1 MNSSVRTPTA
11 SLATLALLALAGG
24 CTVGPDYTARQTAMP
39 EAWASPLGGG
49 ESAEKTNLATWWT
62 NLSDPQLTS
71 LVERAVDGNLDLA
84 EASARVR
91 EARALRGIAAAD
103 GLPQIDATGRYNRSR
118 LSENAGS
125 GNNNSAFR
133 EGPGGS
139 DLYTAGFDATWE
151 IDVFG
156 GIRRG
161 VEAADA
167 DIGAA
172 VESRRDVLVSLAA
185 EVARNYTELRA
196 FQSRLAIA
204 QDNVRAQND
213 TLTVTRA
220 RAAAGLTSDLDTA
233 RAESNLAT
241 TQAAIPP
248 FEAGVRSSIYRLAVL
263 VGAQP
268 GQLVNELTPTAQ
280 IPRAPEAVPVGMPS
294 ELLRRRPDVR
304 KAERDIAAATARIG
318 VATADLFPKFSL
330 TGQFGLS
337 SAQIGNLTEGNSR
350 YWLIGPDMRWPIFQ
364 GGRIRSNIEVQ
375 TAREQQ
381 AAARYEKAVLTSLQ
395 DVETALVN
403 FSREQDRRVRLREAV
418 VANQRAVDIS
428 QSLYAKGLT
437 DFQSVLDSQRQLF
450 QTQDALVVSERDV
463 TQNLIALYKALG
475 GGWESELQAAQ
486 APAASPAP
494 AH

>member
-1 MNSSVRTPTA
+1 MTTSARTSSFTA
-11 SLATLALLALAGG
+11 LALLALAGG
-24 CTVGPDYTARQTAMP
+24 CTVGPDYKSRETAMP

-49 ESAEKTNLATWWT
+49 ETAQAANLATWWT

-71 LVERAVDGNLDLA
+71 LVDRAVDGNLDLA

-103 GLPQIDATGRYNRSR
+103 GLPKIDATGRYNRSR
-118 LSENAGS
+118 RSENVGG
-125 GNNNSAFR
+125 GNNNDAFR
-133 EGPGGS
+133 EDDGGA

-204 QDNVRAQND
+204 QENVRAQND

-220 RAAAGLTSDLDTA
+220 RSAAGLTSDLDTA

-248 FEAGVRSSIYRLAVL
+248 FESGIRASIYRLAVL
-263 VGAQP
+263 VGVQP

-280 IPRAPEAVPVGMPS
+280 IPRSPDTVPVGMPS

-350 YWLIGPDMRWPIFQ
+350 YWLIGPDVRWPIFQ

-418 VANQRAVDIS
+418 TANQRAVDIS
-428 QSLYAKGLT
+428 QSLYGKGLT

-486 APAASPAP
+486 ATIQNPAP
-494 AH
+494 TP